1 MTTLRLSRIDDLTR
15 RDHSRLEQ
23 EDHCYFFGEYTP
35 REGFSFSETNGL
47 VSDFKKPI
55 RKKGKP
61 EWKWKERAIREVAA
75 LFRKSIPLNP
85 LRRMTLVP
93 IPPSRARDDP
103 EHDDRMLRALRQ
115 LGRGEAFDVREL
127 ILQYE
132 STEAA
137 HVSARR
143 PGVGDLID
151 NYRINEEVAEP
162 APPDIAL
169 FDDVLTSGAHF
180 KAAQSVLRDRYP
192 GVSVVGIFIA
202 RRVIHR

>member
-15 RDHSRLEQ
+15 GDHSRLER
-23 EDHCYFFGEYTP
+23 EDRCYFLGEYTP
-35 REGFSFSETNGL
+35 REGFSFSDTNGL
-47 VSDFKKPI
+47 VSDFKKPVT
-55 RKKGKP
+55 KKGKP

-85 LRRMTLVP
+85 LRNMTLVP

-115 LGRGEAFDVREL
+115 LGRGEEFDVREL
-127 ILQYE
+127 ILQHE

-137 HVSARR
+137 HTSARR
-143 PGVGDLID
+143 PGVGDLVG
-151 NYRINEEVAEP
+151 NYRIDESLAEP
-162 APPDIAL
+162 PPRDVAL

-192 GVSVVGIFIA
+192 DVFVVGIFIA
-202 RRVIHR
+202 RRVINR